1 MTCLVLGNGKSLEN
15 FKFQKIY
22 QRYDAWVGCCLAFR
36 RWNEINIHPTFYVNV
51 DRVVCE
57 KNPEV
62 KEYVKQGKCKK
73 YLLSETIKNIWHDYP
88 KDGSIVFMEDILRN
102 TDSIFKLA
110 NNYCSGSSAVLFALD
125 HFDNVDI
132 AGFDCDYV
140 EFIPECEKLPDG
152 SLRITKTP
160 EYNPNYFFNDYQR
173 KGDIYNVP
181 NGKRVH
187 LRSWF
192 ELSKILEFI
201 KVVHDL
207 GKGKSVTNFNNKKS
221 ISEFITTLPLDNLL
235 SDNKE
240 NVAFLVP
247 STSNK
252 RDWKN
257 FRETYLNQ
265 ILLPSITTLSKSYNI
280 TVYVG
285 YDEDDKLYSNINLP
299 ETYDD
304 ISQGHASLNLKW
316 IKFEDT
322 FKGKPTHIWNCLAQ
336 TCIND
341 GFEYFQVCGDDIRF
355 DPNPNW
361 LRVFIDKLKEKNN
374 IGYSA
379 GYSNNHAIPTQ
390 FLFHKKH
397 CNIFGWVFPPQ
408 ITDWQCD
415 DFIYHLY
422 GKKGQSGWLKQFNHY
437 NVGGEPRYTP
447 TNPVKLREMLVKRNK
462 KILNKFI

>member
-1 MTCLVLGNGKSLEN
+1 MSCLVLGNGKSLEN
-15 FKFQKIY
+15 FKFQKIN

-57 KNPEV
+57 KNLEV
-62 KEYVKQGKCKK
+62 MEYVKQGKCKK
-73 YLLSETIKNIWHDYP
+73 YLVSETIKNVWHDYK
-88 KDGSIVFMEDILRN
+88 KDGTIIFIEELRKN
-102 TDSIFKLA
+102 TDSIFKFA

-125 HFDNVDI
+125 HFNHIDI

-140 EFIPECEKLPDG
+140 EFIPECEQLPDG

-160 EYNPNYFFNDYQR
+160 SYNPNYFFNDYQR
-173 KGDIYNVP
+173 EGDIYNVP
-181 NGKRVH
+181 NGTRVH
-187 LRSWF
+187 LRSWQ
-192 ELSKILEFI
+192 ELSMIISFI
-201 KVVHDL
+201 K
-207 GKGKSVTNFNNKKS
+207 GMFPSYNKSVINFNDKKS
-221 ISEFITTLPLDNLL
+221 ISNFILTLPLENLFT
-235 SDNKE
+235 DTKE

-265 ILLPSITTLSKSYNI
+265 ILLPSITTLSKDYNI
-280 TVYVG
+280 TVYIG
-285 YDEDDKLYSNINLP
+285 YDEDDKLYSNITLP
-299 ETYDD
+299 KTYDD
-304 ISQGHASLNLKW
+304 LSLKW

-322 FKGKPTHIWNCLAQ
+322 FKGKPTHIWNCLANS
-336 TCIND
+336 CIND
-341 GFEYFQVCGDDIRF
+341 GFDYMQISGDDIRF

-379 GYSNNHAIPTQ
+379 GFSNNHAIPTQ
-390 FLFHKKH
+390 FLIHKKH
-397 CNIFGWVFPPQ
+397 YKMFGWVFPPQ
-408 ITDWQCD
+408 IHAWYCD
-415 DFIYHLY
+415 DHMYQLY
-422 GKKGQSGWLKQFNHY
+422 GKRGNWLKEFNHY

-447 TNPVKLREMLVKRNK
+447 KDDKRLCEMLVKRHK
-462 KILNKFI
+462 KQLVRFLQ

>member
-1 MTCLVLGNGKSLEN
+1 MSCLVLGNGKSLEN

-57 KNPEV
+57 KNLEV
-62 KEYVKQGKCKK
+62 MEYVKQGKCKK
-73 YLLSETIKNIWHDYP
+73 YLLSETIKNVWHDYP
-88 KDGSIVFMEDILRN
+88 QDGSIVFLEDLLKN
-102 TDSIFKLA
+102 TNSIFKLA
-110 NNYCSGSSAVLFALD
+110 NNYCSGSSAVIFALD

-132 AGFDCDYV
+132 AGFDCDYQ
-140 EFIPECEKLPDG
+140 EFIPECEQLEDG

-160 EYNPNYFFNDYQR
+160 QYNPNYFFNDYQR
-173 KGDIYNVP
+173 EGDIYNVP
-181 NGKRVH
+181 NGTRVH
-187 LRSWF
+187 LRSWY

-201 KVVHDL
+201 KAVHDL
-207 GKGKSVTNFNNKKS
+207 GKGNQRCCAKSVTNFNNKKS
-221 ISEFITTLPLDNLL
+221 ISEFINTLPLSDLLNDNRE
-235 SDNKE
+235 KI
-240 NVAFLVP
+240 AFLVP

-265 ILLPSITTLSKSYNI
+265 ILLPSISNLATYCDV
-280 TVYVG
+280 TVYIG
-285 YDEDDKLYSNINLP
+285 YDEDDRLYSNISLP
-299 ETYDD
+299 DTYDK
-304 ISQGHASLNLKW
+304 LNLKW

-322 FKGKPTHIWNCLAQ
+322 FKGKPTHIWNCLAN

-355 DPNPNW
+355 DPDINW
-361 LRVFIDKLKEKNN
+361 LRIFIKSLKDKNN

-379 GYSNNHAIPTQ
+379 GFSNNHQIPTQ

-397 CNIFGWVFPPQ
+397 YKMFGWVFPPQ

-422 GKKGQSGWLKQFNHY
+422 GKRGNWLKTFNHY

-447 TNPVKLREMLVKRNK
+447 SNPVKLREMLVKRNK
-462 KILNKFI
+462 KILNKYI

>member
-1 MTCLVLGNGKSLEN
+1 MNCLVLGNGKSLDN
-15 FKFQKIY
+15 FKFQKISS
-22 QRYDAWVGCCLAFR
+22 RYDAWVGCCLAFR
-36 RWNEINIHPTFYVNV
+36 YWNQINIHPTFYINV

-62 KEYVKQGKCKK
+62 VEYIKQGKCKK
-73 YLLSETIKNIWHDYP
+73 YLVSETIKNVWIDYP
-88 KDGSIVFMEDILRN
+88 KDGTIIFIEELRKN
-102 TDSIFKLA
+102 TDSIFKFV

-125 HFDNVDI
+125 HFDHVDI

-140 EFIPECEKLPDG
+140 EFIPECEQLPDG

-160 EYNPNYFFNDYQR
+160 SYNPNYFFNDYQR
-173 KGDIYNVP
+173 EGDIYNVP
-181 NGKRVH
+181 NATRVH
-187 LRSWF
+187 LRSWQ
-192 ELSKILEFI
+192 ELSMILEFI
-201 KVVHDL
+201 KSVHDL
-207 GKGKSVTNFNNKKS
+207 GKGKSVMNFNDKKS
-221 ISEFITTLPLDNLL
+221 ISNFILTLPLENLFT
-235 SDNKE
+235 DTKE

-265 ILLPSITTLSKSYNI
+265 ILLPSITTLSKDYNI
-280 TVYVG
+280 TVYIG
-285 YDEDDKLYSNINLP
+285 YDEDDKLYSNITLP
-299 ETYDD
+299 KTYDD
-304 ISQGHASLNLKW
+304 LSLKW

-322 FKGKPTHIWNCLAQ
+322 FKGKPTHIWNCLANS
-336 TCIND
+336 CIYD
-341 GFEYFQVCGDDIRF
+341 GFDYFQVCGDDIRF

-361 LRVFIDKLKEKNN
+361 LRVFLKSLKEKNN

-390 FLFHKKH
+390 FLLHKKH
-397 CNIFGWVFPPQ
+397 YKMFGWVFPPQ

-422 GKKGQSGWLKQFNHY
+422 GKHGNWLREFNHY

-447 TNPVKLREMLVKRNK
+447 TNPIKLREMLVKRNK
-462 KILNKFI
+462 KILSKYI

>member
-1 MTCLVLGNGKSLEN
+1 MSCLVLGNGKSLEN
-15 FKFQKIY
+15 FKFQKIN

-36 RWNEINIHPTFYVNV
+36 RWSKINIHPDFYVNV

-57 KNPEV
+57 KNLEV
-62 KEYVKQGKCKK
+62 MEYVKLGKCKK
-73 YLLSETIKNIWHDYP
+73 YLLSETIKNVWIDYP
-88 KDGSIVFMEDILRN
+88 KDGSIVFIEELRKN

-125 HFDNVDI
+125 HFHNVDI

-140 EFIPECEKLPDG
+140 EFIPECEQLEDG

-160 EYNPNYFFNDYQR
+160 SFNPNYFFNDYQR
-173 KGDIYNVP
+173 EGDIYNVP

-187 LRSWF
+187 LRSWY

-201 KVVHDL
+201 KAVHDL
-207 GKGKSVTNFNNKKS
+207 GKGKPKERSAKSVTNFNNKKS
-221 ISEFITTLPLDNLL
+221 ISEFITTLPLDTLL
-235 SDNKE
+235 TDNKE

-280 TVYVG
+280 TVYIG
-285 YDEDDKLYSNINLP
+285 HDEDDKLYSNITLP

-304 ISQGHASLNLKW
+304 INLKW
-316 IKFEDT
+316 IQFEDT

-341 GFEYFQVCGDDIRF
+341 GFEYFQICGDDIRF

-361 LRVFIDKLKEKNN
+361 LRVFIDKLKAKNN

-390 FLFHKKH
+390 FLLHKKH
-397 CNIFGWVFPPQ
+397 CKMFGWVFPPQ

-415 DFIYHLY
+415 DFMYHLY
-422 GKKGQSGWLKQFNHY
+422 GKRGNWLKQFNHY

-462 KILNKFI
+462 KILSKYI